1 MVSAREHAVS
11 GKGPVFLNVRTY
23 RFTGHYVGDPQV
35 YRDKTEARELAETH
49 DPIDRLRSRLG
60 IEDDEFAA
68 FDEQVQAEVDAS
80 VEFAKAGT
88 DPAPE
93 DGLKWVYAE
102 GSLEP

>member
-1 MVSAREHAVS
+1 MS

-49 DPIDRLRSRLG
+49 DPIDRLRARLG
-60 IEDDEFAA
+60 VSDDEFAA
-68 FDEQVQAEVDAS
+68 LDERG
-80 VEFAKAGT
+80 AGRGRRVGRVLEGRHRPRT
-88 DPAPE
+88 RRTRSQ
-93 DGLKWVYAE
+93 WVYAE